1 MSSIIDTFQEINS
14 FPSTVQLRLAGQLDS
29 PRKETSLED
38 ISKRLSEASKR
49 KQENLDSDIS
59 KVASHNA
66 KAHTIFEKAKEQET
80 EKATALEECI
90 SSKLSNAE
98 ARKDSITTSWVQRLS
113 QNTLDKLQRGSKV
126 KADEEWSAKELE
138 TKIDIKSLKADLRR
152 EELKLKNKEELA
164 AANHD
169 KLGRGQLALSVAK
182 VEARQIDARS
192 EQKIIAAEHRREMN
206 QILASARISESAA
219 LKKERVEDMFKR
231 ENEQRRMLLVEIE
244 EKMRRAEERK
254 EQAVA
259 EKNEA
264 IAAQTKDKLQR
275 AADVSKREEEKTKER
290 STVVTTKV
298 EMANQRRDEI
308 IREQQEILKEL
319 AMKKERL
326 FIERKKEE
334 EKAIEVIGKVIRSKL
349 HSATKRKE
357 GIIASKMESIKIDNE
372 TKQAR
377 AKDVLLLS
385 LNEATELKRMSDKRL
400 KKATKKKN
408 AVSLNARIYCRANE
422 P

>member
-1 MSSIIDTFQEINS
+1 
-14 FPSTVQLRLAGQLDS
+14 
-29 PRKETSLED
+29 LED

-80 EKATALEECI
+80 EKAKALEECI

-152 EELKLKNKEELA
+152 EELKLKNQEELA

-169 KLGRGQLALSVAK
+169 KLGRGQLALSVAE

-206 QILASARISESAA
+206 QILSSARISESAA

-244 EKMRRAEERK
+244 EKMRRAEE
-254 EQAVA
+254 
-259 EKNEA
+259 
-264 IAAQTKDKLQR
+264 
-275 AADVSKREEEKTKER
+275 AADVGKREEQKTKER

-298 EMANQRRDEI
+298 EMVNQRRDEI

-334 EKAIEVIGKVIRSKL
+334 EKAIEMIGKVIRSKL

-357 GIIASKMESIKIDNE
+357 GIIASKVESIKINNE

-385 LNEATELKRMSDKRL
+385 LNEATELKRMSDKRI